1 MEPLTVV
8 LESPSETYLL
18 ILILCRCALSS
29 RVNEACAWHIPY
41 LGPRLFGSLAQVHI
55 LEISPHV
62 ALIKASKRLKERF
75 RHGDGSSRRPGH
87 ALLNID
93 AAPVCLAPDVTMEWM
108 LAAIVEPA
116 GTLYTSDSVSR
127 GEYELRPQHGVWMA
141 LYRHQ

>member
-62 ALIKASKRLKERF
+62 AL
-75 RHGDGSSRRPGH
+75 
-87 ALLNID
+87 LNID